1 MKKPEIEAQL
11 VAENVALQLER
22 RIAFRRAMKKAVEM
36 AMALGAEGIRI
47 QCSGRL
53 GGADIA
59 RREWQ
64 RKGRVPLHTL
74 RENIDYGFSEAHT
87 ALRQD
92 RRQVLDLQKR
102 VRQHL
107 NRSHARYTVY
117 NLRRIRPMAL
127 APARTK
133 YRKSQKGSRAGNA
146 KRGNT
151 LAFGEFGLQSLSRG
165 PMTGQQIEAARV
177 TISRHLKRKGKLWI
191 RVFPHK
197 PVTKKP
203 AEVRMGQGK
212 GPVEF
217 YVAVIKPGAVL
228 FELAGIPTTVAKEA
242 FRLADAKLPFRC
254 RFIVREERR
263 SL

>member
-1 MKKPEIEAQL
+1 
-11 VAENVALQLER
+11 
-22 RIAFRRAMKKAVEM
+22 
-36 AMALGAEGIRI
+36 
-47 QCSGRL
+47 
-53 GGADIA
+53 
-59 RREWQ
+59 
-64 RKGRVPLHTL
+64 
-74 RENIDYGFSEAHT
+74 
-87 ALRQD
+87 
-92 RRQVLDLQKR
+92 
-102 VRQHL
+102 
-107 NRSHARYTVY
+107 
-117 NLRRIRPMAL
+117 MAL

-133 YRKSQKGSRAGNA
+133 YRKWQKGSRAGNA

-151 LAFGEFGLQSLSRG
+151 IAFGEFGLQSLTRG

-228 FELAGIPTTVAKEA
+228 FELAGVPTRVAREA
-242 FRLADAKLPFRC
+242 FRLADAKLPFHC
-254 RFIVREERR
+254 RFIAREGMAV
-263 SL
+263 